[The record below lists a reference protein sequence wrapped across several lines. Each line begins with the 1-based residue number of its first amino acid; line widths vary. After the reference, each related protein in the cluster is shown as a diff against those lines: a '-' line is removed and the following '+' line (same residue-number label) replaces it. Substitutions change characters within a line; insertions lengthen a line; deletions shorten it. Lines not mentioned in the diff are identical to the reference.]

1 MAVLKT
7 HALLIRPASIPME
20 VIDAKMRNNAVKVM
34 NTRMAVVETSMN
46 VRLSVNTDILY
57 TNAKPIPVHGALTP
71 MALTIVPVPM
81 AINLIGGQKSIQM
94 NDA

>member
-1 MAVLKT
+1 
-7 HALLIRPASIPME
+7 ME
-20 VIDAKMRNNAVKVM
+20 VIDAKMRNNAMKVM
-34 NTRMAVVETSMN
+34 NTRTVGAETSMN
-46 VRLSVNTDILY
+46 VRQSANTDILY

-71 MALTIVPVPM
+71 MALIIVPVPM